1 MEGDIRIRRVF
12 PGLRLELL
20 TKDVLG
26 GGTPEGH
33 VSGGH
38 PSPAA
43 ARCGAHWDR
52 AVATGTQLA
61 TGQDALIQLPPA
73 APMPGLLRTPQSE
86 VNRSRTQPGCG
97 ILKSFP
103 GGKRKKMK

>member
-1 MEGDIRIRRVF
+1 MFQGIIRLQQLHAVA
-12 PGLRLELL
+12 PHE
-20 TKDVLG
+20 
-26 GGTPEGH
+26 
-33 VSGGH
+33 
-38 PSPAA
+38 
-43 ARCGAHWDR
+43 GAHWDR
-52 AVATGTQLA
+52 AAATGTQLA

-73 APMPGLLRTPQSE
+73 TPMPGLLRTPQSE